1 MMKSIPA
8 IKNVIEMT
16 HNRKKEM
23 IKMKFKQQI
32 TPGAWSKLNKSKTE
46 IKKEHSDQ

>member
-1 MMKSIPA
+1 MKSIPA

-16 HNRKKEM
+16 HNRKKKEM

-32 TPGAWSKLNKSKTE
+32 TRRAWSKLEKSKTE